1 MHGEKP
7 ARRTAI
13 VGTGHRG
20 AGMWGKE
27 LLEGWRG
34 QVDLVALCDI
44 NEARARTAAA
54 LIGTNAPIYT
64 SYEQMFAEVRP
75 DTVIVTARD
84 DLHDAIIV
92 KALEAGIHVI
102 SEKPLTTTAE
112 KCRAILE
119 AERRTGG
126 RVDVT
131 FNYRFAPTARRIK
144 ELLLSSSI
152 GDVTSVDFHWYL
164 DTAHGADYFRRWHA
178 YERHSGSLFVHK
190 ASHHFDLLHW
200 YLGSE
205 PRSIYAT
212 AALRKYGRNG
222 PFRGERCGVCPHA
235 RECNFFF
242 DAAADPWLNAL
253 YIGPSEEDGYHRDA
267 CVFREDIDIP
277 DTMAATILFQN
288 GVQASYSLNAFMP
301 IEGHHIAFNGTGG
314 RIELRQYEKQP
325 WDMPRHDEILLMRN
339 FKPMERIIVPHAAG
353 GHFGGDDRLREMLFG
368 AGVDDPL
375 GQRASAYAGAIAMLT
390 GAAALRSSK
399 EGRAVT
405 LAEMGGLPENAL

>member
-1 MHGEKP
+1 MSKDTP
-7 ARRTAI
+7 TRRTAI

-27 LLEGWRG
+27 LLQGWRG

-44 NEARARTAAA
+44 NEMRARAAAA
-54 LIGTNAPIYT
+54 QIGTNAPVYT
-64 SYEQMFAEVRP
+64 SYERMFAEIRP
-75 DTVIVTARD
+75 DTVIVTTRD
-84 DLHDAIIV
+84 DIHDEVIIE
-92 KALEAGIHVI
+92 ALEAGIHVVC
-102 SEKPLTTTAE
+102 EKPLTTTPA

-126 RVDVT
+126 RIDVT
-131 FNYRFAPTARRIK
+131 FNYRFAPTARRLK
-144 ELLLSSSI
+144 ELLRSGAI
-152 GDVTSVDFHWYL
+152 GEVTSVDFHWYL
-164 DTAHGADYFRRWHA
+164 DTSHGADYFRRWHA

-200 YLGSE
+200 YLDSE
-205 PRSIYAT
+205 PKSVYAT

-222 PFRGERCGVCPHA
+222 PFRGERCGVCPYA
-235 RECNFFF
+235 RECDFFF
-242 DAAADPWLNAL
+242 DVAADPWLTSL
-253 YIGPSEEDGYHRDA
+253 YTGPSEEDGYYRDA

-288 GVQASYSLNAFMP
+288 GAQAAYSLNAYLP
-301 IEGHHIAFNGTGG
+301 IEGYHIAFNGTGG

-325 WDMPRHDEILLMRN
+325 WAMPPQDEILLLRN
-339 FKPMERIIVPHAAG
+339 FRPDERIVVPYTPG

-368 AGVDDPL
+368 AASDDPL
-375 GQRASAYAGAIAMLT
+375 GQRASAHAGAVAMLT

-399 EGRAVT
+399 EGRPIT
-405 LAEMGGLPENAL
+405 LAELGGLP